1 MHFGG
6 IPMKSLYK
14 KWVRNIL
21 ISSSLLFVPFFT
33 TTTIAGESIEIG
45 KIGIESNIAGL
56 KRVTQDLV
64 VPPFLP
70 THEQVALGAP
80 KIVAMTMKIV
90 EKEMEIAEDVF
101 VQAMTFEGSNPGP
114 IIIVH
119 ENDYVELTLQNPAT
133 NSMVHNI
140 DLHAATG
147 ALGGAQMT
155 EVAPGQEAILRF
167 KATKSGVFVYHC
179 APGGV
184 MIPFHVV
191 SGMNGVIMVLPRNG
205 LTDNNG
211 NNVSYDKGY
220 YIGEQDWY
228 VPQDEEG
235 EFKRYSSPAEAMGDT
250 FKVMQTLLPTHLT
263 FNGKVG
269 AITGVNAMRA
279 TVGETVLFI
288 HSQANRD
295 SRVHLIG
302 GHGDLVWRGG
312 SFNDSPATN
321 LQSWSVVGGEAVA
334 ALYTFQQPGIYA
346 YVNHNLIESIMLGAA
361 AHVLVKGAW
370 NNDLMEQVSKPRPIN

>member
-1 MHFGG
+1 
-6 IPMKSLYK
+6 MKSLYK

-70 THEQVALGAP
+70 AHEQVALGAP
-80 KIVAMTMKIV
+80 KIIAMTMKIV

-191 SGMNGVIMVLPRNG
+191 SGMNGVIMVLPRDG
-205 LTDNNG
+205 LRDNNG
-211 NNVSYDKGY
+211 NTVSYDKGY

-269 AITGVNAMRA
+269 AITGENAMKA
-279 TVGETVLFI
+279 TVGDTVLFI

-361 AHVLVKGAW
+361 AHVLVNGAW
-370 NNDLMEQVSKPRPIN
+370 NNDLMEQVSKPGPIN

>member
-1 MHFGG
+1 
-6 IPMKSLYK
+6 MKSLYK

-70 THEQVALGAP
+70 AHEQVALGAP
-80 KIVAMTMKIV
+80 KIIAMTMKIV

-191 SGMNGVIMVLPRNG
+191 SGMNGVIMVLPRDG
-205 LTDNNG
+205 LRDNNG
-211 NNVSYDKGY
+211 NTVSYDKGY

-269 AITGVNAMRA
+269 AITGESAMKA
-279 TVGETVLFI
+279 TVGDTVLFI

-361 AHVLVKGAW
+361 AHVLVNGAW
-370 NNDLMEQVSKPRPIN
+370 NNDLMEQVSKPGPIN